1 MAEEEKDLKHDDEEV
16 IVIEDEEEQPET
28 SEESETEETKAEE
41 GEQLQEGIESEEI
54 ESEEKPKKSKKT
66 LLIGGIAIAVLVVA
80 VLSFFIFHKKSPPP
94 KPKPQPKKEIV
105 KKKPKKKKVELPKA
119 YNPIV
124 DVHFIN
130 AMRLQ
135 EKGKYKEAIQQLKQA
150 TVDLYVSYYG
160 IGYIYLK
167 MGDVKKAKE
176 YLFDKTRDYLL
187 LAIHNNPNY
196 INGYVNL
203 FRIYMALKD
212 YKNAQRMINQ
222 LKRRKLD
229 FKDIQ
234 LMQTY
239 YDYVVDNK
247 TDEVFKLLAEYPDS
261 PLLLS
266 LAGDYYLKDGNVKGA
281 LKYLKKAIS
290 LYPMGSVYYN
300 LSLIETQ
307 NSQYNKA
314 VKKIPKMYYMDF
326 SKIPCKNYLAFF
338 LLLRDNKFD
347 AAEKFLRLNDKFYKS
362 CFEHFK
368 IIPEASS
375 SLTVDSYSIRQ
386 NLNFVMAAEILNM
399 YLQPVSILPNK
410 VTPNLQLGAV
420 YQSLGL
426 PQKAADEFM
435 KAAKFSEAVLLSQ
448 YASKF
453 FLEGD
458 YKKSLQYYK
467 LALSRVPSNP
477 ILVYNVGIMSLKNHD
492 VGTAEEYFKRLISTY
507 PLFPLPYLGMFTVEQ
522 IKGKHMDAMK
532 YLSSF
537 GQRVKS
543 LDEDSQKKLKNLS
556 IFADY
561 IIDRVNFDMKRIEDL
576 NDYDKKV
583 FLLFRAALNQD
594 TDYLSIQKPL
604 EESMHIYWDTTSLET
619 ICNYLY
625 KEYRNDFLRR
635 TMATIYLLDN
645 KPKKAYEAMYNI
657 KVYSA
662 EDYYKLGIAYLLSGY
677 PEIADNFFT
686 KSILKGANFFNSY
699 VAKAI
704 IQAQKGSLTGIQYYL
719 KIILKKKDKMAWL
732 NTDLFLSYK
741 IRLK

>member
-1 MAEEEKDLKHDDEEV
+1 MAEEEKDLKQDDEEV
-16 IVIEDEEEQPET
+16 IVIEDEEEQQEEIEETQPE
-28 SEESETEETKAEE
+28 ETEEGVEAEE
-41 GEQLQEGIESEEI
+41 EKEEKQL
-54 ESEEKPKKSKKT
+54 EEKPKKSKKT
-66 LLIGGIAIAVLVVA
+66 LLIGGIAAAVLVVA
-80 VLSFFIFHKKSPPP
+80 LLLFFVFHKKSPQP
-94 KPKPQPKKEIV
+94 KPKPPPKKEIV
-105 KKKPKKKKVELPKA
+105 KKKPKKKKIELPKA

-160 IGYIYLK
+160 IAYIYLK
-167 MGDVKKAKE
+167 MGDVEKAKE
-176 YLFDKTRDYLL
+176 YLFDKTKDYLL

-212 YKNAQRMINQ
+212 YKSAQNMIDE

-247 TDEVFKLLAEYPDS
+247 TDEVFKLLAEYPNS

-266 LAGDYYLKDGNVKGA
+266 LAGDYYLKQGNVKGA

-307 NSQYNKA
+307 NNQYKEA
-314 VKKIPKMYYMDF
+314 LKKVPKMYYMDI

-338 LLLRDNKFD
+338 LLLRDNKFE
-347 AAEKFLRLNDKFYKS
+347 AAEKFLNLNDKFYKA

-368 IIPEASS
+368 IIPEVSS
-375 SLTVDSYSIRQ
+375 PLTVESYSIRQ

-399 YLQPVSILPNK
+399 YLQPVSILPDK
-410 VTPNLQLGAV
+410 ATPNLQLGAV

-477 ILVYNVGIMSLKNHD
+477 ILIYDAGVMSLKNHD
-492 VGTAEEYFKRLISTY
+492 VDGASEYFQRLISTY
-507 PLFPLPYLGMFTVEQ
+507 PLFPLPYLGMFVVKQ
-522 IKGKHMDAMK
+522 VNGKHMDAMK
-532 YLSSF
+532 YLNSF

-543 LDEDSQKKLKNLS
+543 LDEESQEKLKDLS

-561 IIDRVNFDMKRIEDL
+561 IIDKVNFNMDRIKKL
-576 NDYDKKV
+576 NDYEKKV

-594 TDYLSIQKPL
+594 TDYLSIQKPF
-604 EESMHIYWDTTSLET
+604 EESMHIYWDASSLET

-625 KEYRNDFLRR
+625 NEYKNDFLRR

-645 KPKKAYEAMYNI
+645 EPQKAYESMYNI

-662 EDYYKLGIAYLLSGY
+662 EDYYKLGVAYLLSGY
-677 PEIADNFFT
+677 PDIADNFFT

-719 KIILKKKDKMAWL
+719 KIILKKKDKMAWF

-741 IRLK
+741 IRLKQ